1 MGYYTQYDLEII
13 DGSNGLIKDLIDE
26 CEEAGYALEANGDCS
41 QECKWYD
48 HKEDLTTF
56 SKKHPE
62 ALFMLSGEGE
72 DNGDAWHEY
81 YRNGKVQVCKAKLV
95 YPVFNADLLA

>member
-13 DGSNGLIKDLIDE
+13 DGSSGLIKDLIDE
-26 CEEAGYALEANGDCS
+26 CEEAGYAFEANGDCS

-48 HKEDLTTF
+48 HKEDLTAF

-95 YPVFNADLLA
+95 YPEFNADLLA